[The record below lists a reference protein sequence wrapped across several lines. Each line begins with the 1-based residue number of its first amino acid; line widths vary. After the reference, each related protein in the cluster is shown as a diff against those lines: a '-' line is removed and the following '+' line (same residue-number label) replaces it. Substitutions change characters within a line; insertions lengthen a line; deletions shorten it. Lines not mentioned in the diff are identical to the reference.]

1 MYIEAKLV
9 FQHYVPY
16 EYNDLLF
23 LSVNSMGEPFVYMVD
38 KLTNPEEYMELNGFP
53 VKPFII
59 QEGNPNIPDS
69 DIILA
74 EPDEIGWM
82 DDGEHADSLR
92 DIELI
97 DYNTIIQKYNGY
109 CLIDVN
115 EDEEDG
121 NEYVLLYEGQAT
133 IALYDAYDDD
143 EEQEDELNA
152 LNDENDEED

>member
-16 EYNDLLF
+16 EYDNLLF

-38 KLTNPEEYMELNGFP
+38 KLTNPDDYIEANGYP
-53 VKPFII
+53 VKPFVI

-69 DIILA
+69 EIILA
-74 EPDEIGWM
+74 EPNEIGWM
-82 DDGEHADSLR
+82 DDGAHADSLR
-92 DIELI
+92 DIDLT
-97 DYNTIIQKYNGY
+97 DFNIILQNYNGY

-115 EDEEDG
+115 EDDDG

-133 IALYDAYDDD
+133 IALYDAYDEED
-143 EEQEDELNA
+143 EEDEEYNS